1 MRRPSRA
8 LLSAIVFTAMH
19 DPSFAQRTG
28 SGKSDAMTLL
38 QVIETADTGYPAI
51 KAAQAHQRAAEGAIS
66 IAKTAYLPRTDVL
79 WQTNRATANN
89 ILGLLI
95 AAGNHPQRYGDDFA
109 VRPDPQRMEQ
119 RRRSPAELA
128 AP

>member
-1 MRRPSRA
+1 MRRPSLA

-79 WQTNRATANN
+79 WQTNRATAQYSRPA
-89 ILGLLI
+89 I
-95 AAGNHPQRYGDDFA
+95 AAGNNPQRYGDDFA